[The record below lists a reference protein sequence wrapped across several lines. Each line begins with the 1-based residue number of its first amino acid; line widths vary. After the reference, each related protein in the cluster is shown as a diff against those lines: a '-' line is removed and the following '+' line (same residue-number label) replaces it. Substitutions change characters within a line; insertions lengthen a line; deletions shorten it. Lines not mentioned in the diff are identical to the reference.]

1 MSRYTPKEFA
11 QQIGSG
17 LLSFPITHFK
27 ASDLSFDEDAYRKNL
42 AWLFSHD
49 AAGLF
54 AAGGTGALGFKHL
67 GYATT
72 IPLAS
77 ILMLLAVV
85 PIVDDLLLRRR

>member
-42 AWLFSHD
+42 AWLFSH
-49 AAGLF
+49 AHRCRNGPRCARCRG
-54 AAGGTGALGFKHL
+54 
-67 GYATT
+67 
-72 IPLAS
+72 
-77 ILMLLAVV
+77 
-85 PIVDDLLLRRR
+85 